1 MAQIH
6 YIQTI
11 EDERGARLRLEMESP
26 TAIMQ
31 GLWEL
36 YSKAKTVR

>member
-1 MAQIH
+1 MTQIH

-26 TAIMQ
+26 TALCRGFGNFIPK
-31 GLWEL
+31 
-36 YSKAKTVR
+36 SKNVR